1 MTTQNWIAKADGFVP
16 FLKSRSDDIEQA
28 RQLPNDIA
36 ERFCDEGFY
45 MLMVPKAYGGT
56 EIDPPTYFQLIE
68 RLAQGDASAAW
79 CVMIG
84 STTGLLSAYMPQ
96 DVARDMFAPENRTI
110 TAGVFAPKGKA
121 VQEGDGYR
129 VSGQWQ
135 WGSGSHNAKW
145 IAGGCM
151 VLEDGKPK
159 RMANGMPVSRMMMAP
174 KKDIEMLDTWHV
186 SGLCGSG
193 STDFAMKDLYIPESH
208 AISLVEDK
216 PVDRPLY
223 TFPVFALLA
232 TGVSAVALGIGRAA
246 IDELISFASEKTPQ
260 GAMKPLASRQETQG
274 TIAEA
279 EAKLRSA
286 RGWLFDVLSQAW
298 ETTQATGTMT
308 LEQRRDI
315 RNAASFGARTAA
327 EVVTAAYHLGGGT
340 SVYKKSPL
348 QRHFRDV
355 HVTTQHMMVG
365 RPVMEQAGRLYM
377 GMETDISTF

>member
-1 MTTQNWIAKADGFVP
+1 MTTQNWLTKADDFIP

-28 RQLPNDIA
+28 RHLPNDIA

-56 EIDPPTYFQLIE
+56 EMDPPTYFQLIE

-84 STTGLLSAYMPQ
+84 ATTGLLSAYMPP
-96 DVARDMFAPENRTI
+96 DIARDMFAPENRTI

-135 WGSGSHNAKW
+135 WGSGSHNANW

-151 VLEDGKPK
+151 VMEDGKPK
-159 RMANGMPVSRMMMAP
+159 RMSNGMPVSRMMMAP

-193 STDFAMKDLYIPESH
+193 STDFVMKDLYIPESH

-286 RGWLFDVLSQAW
+286 RGWLFDVLSEAW

-315 RNAASFGARTAA
+315 RNAASFGARTAS
-327 EVVTAAYHLGGGT
+327 EVVTSAYHLGGGT